1 LEQHPR
7 HIYEAWVPAIRY
19 IFFIRLAG
27 FREPAKRMKKDAA
40 TIGAEEKQGCL
51 LRKIF
56 HQRCAKLQ
64 AIRIVKFNSDFDLP
78 FFACH
83 LPNHNSR

>member
-1 LEQHPR
+1 
-7 HIYEAWVPAIRY
+7 
-19 IFFIRLAG
+19 
-27 FREPAKRMKKDAA
+27 MKKDAA
-40 TIGAEEKQGCL
+40 TIGAKEKQGCL

-78 FFACH
+78 FFACN
-83 LPNHNSR
+83 LPNHILAKTLRSSIHKVFLRLCEQSI